1 MESNPRTVRVHVD
14 TDTQSPN
21 CNLQLNTPR
30 FIYMHVLRA
39 TPRAGKKRVFLFPPS
54 ETRHLYP
61 GIESQYAQ
69 PDDDEEAGE
78 RQ

>member
-1 MESNPRTVRVHVD
+1 
-14 TDTQSPN
+14 
-21 CNLQLNTPR
+21 
-30 FIYMHVLRA
+30 MHVLRA